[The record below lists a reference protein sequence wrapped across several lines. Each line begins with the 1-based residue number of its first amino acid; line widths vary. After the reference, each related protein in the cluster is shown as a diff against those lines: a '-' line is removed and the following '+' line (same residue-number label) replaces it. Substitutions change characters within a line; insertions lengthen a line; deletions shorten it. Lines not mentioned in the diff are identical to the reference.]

1 MIHLAVN
8 LFLFVVFTFV
18 ALGLFIT
25 VVITRVIQGIFYA
38 FGQLTRV
45 IGLGH
50 RYQMPPVFT
59 RRCSRFRCGA
69 RNPIE
74 ANYCRRCGS
83 PLPRAYARAQADPSA
98 ARSKWVSSSVSL

>member
-8 LFLFVVFTFV
+8 LFLFVVLTFM

-25 VVITRVIQGIFYA
+25 VVVARVIRGVFYA
-38 FGQLTRV
+38 FGRLT
-45 IGLGH
+45 GLGH

-69 RNPIE
+69 RNPTE

-83 PLPRAYARAQADPSA
+83 PLPRAYARAQPDPSG